1 MLQIFHLD
9 VVKVDRVVAWRGR
22 WLSLLLGRSHW
33 ATHVGSLCGAWV
45 PCDGRRRGC
54 WGATRDADVGAA
66 QVSEPRSNATSRL
79 DIGALGVSFV
89 ELDEQFLFL
98 GHYWLLLLLS
108 SASVSV
114 KDNTFIKFEG
124 KSQEVVL
131 NNCDSI
137 VHGDYISET

>member
-1 MLQIFHLD
+1 MSRPD
-9 VVKVDRVVAWRGR
+9 VR
-22 WLSLLLGRSHW
+22 
-33 ATHVGSLCGAWV
+33 
-45 PCDGRRRGC
+45 
-54 WGATRDADVGAA
+54 
-66 QVSEPRSNATSRL
+66 
-79 DIGALGVSFV
+79 ALGVSFA

-98 GHYWLLLLLS
+98 GHYRLLVLLS

-114 KDNTFIKFEG
+114 KDNTFIKSEG